1 MLSISALQMCSAAGW
16 GKGIVLIVP
25 GSSEASVAPAHD
37 LPVRHQ
43 LCAGGRGCC
52 CPTKLRELEQTVQ
65 GLPYIA
71 KCAVGDK
78 TAPPNSHLLRVNIDS
93 STFYKTCT
101 IIRDNQNPSPRALQD
116 LEMSKYSV
124 SSPCGAPKSRDMYR
138 SVLQSIS
145 AGLTTKRIFQ

>member
-1 MLSISALQMCSAAGW
+1 MQCGRVGEGRRPDHSRKFGSIRGPCPRPPSETPAL
-16 GKGIVLIVP
+16 
-25 GSSEASVAPAHD
+25 
-37 LPVRHQ
+37 RR
-43 LCAGGRGCC
+43 GRGCC

-78 TAPPNSHLLRVNIDS
+78 TAPPNNHLLRVNIDL

-101 IIRDNQNPSPRALQD
+101 IICDNQNPSPRALQD

-124 SSPCGAPKSRDMYR
+124 SSPCGAPKSRDTYR